1 MIMYVCISGTYVAKI
16 NHTVASSTGLYALLY
31 TVKVRPEDTHGDYIM
46 IKLI

>member
-16 NHTVASSTGLYALLY
+16 NHTVASSTGLYAL